1 MGEKPTHDSTEV
13 SRRKLLRTAAT
24 AAGAAAVLGAGVTT
38 ASAKMAQKAV
48 GYQDTPKDG
57 KTCEMCSNW
66 RPPNGCATVD
76 GEIAAKG
83 WCRIF
88 VQKR

>member
-1 MGEKPTHDSTEV
+1 MNDLTRKSTEL
-13 SRRKLLRTAAT
+13 SRRGLLRTAAT

-48 GYQDTPKDG
+48 AYQDTPKDG
-57 KTCEMCSNW
+57 KRCDMCTNW

-76 GEIAAKG
+76 GEIAAAG
-83 WCRIF
+83 WCKIYIG
-88 VQKR
+88 KK

>member
-1 MGEKPTHDSTEV
+1 MRNSTDLD
-13 SRRKLLRTAAT
+13 RRRLLKTAAT
-24 AAGAAAVLGAGVTT
+24 AAGAAAVIGAGVTT

-57 KTCEMCSNW
+57 KQCDGCTNW

-76 GEIAAKG
+76 GEISPKG

-88 VQKR
+88 VGKK